1 MGFKLNLLSRI
12 ALVVTLILL
21 PALAEARCENASSTL
36 SESLI
41 EAKTSLQHSIG
52 EQSVLPC
59 SEIPKKNKEGT
70 VCISKSGIEFE
81 RVEGGWKDRSSGI
94 AWHDKVKKNVDFQ
107 QASLFCQKKGLEI
120 PSKSDFEVALSHG
133 FLELFPKIDNLNY
146 WTTTTANYYYKR
158 PGDLAY
164 QLNPE
169 TPGFDVANR
178 TLQFE
183 TYTARCMS
191 R

>member
-1 MGFKLNLLSRI
+1 MGVKFNLLNWI
-12 ALVVTLILL
+12 ALGISLVLA
-21 PALAEARCENASSTL
+21 PELAEARCENAPSTL

-41 EAKTSLQHSIG
+41 QAKTSLQHSIG
-52 EQSVLPC
+52 GQGVLPC

-107 QASLFCQKKGLEI
+107 QAQAFCQKLGQEI
-120 PSKSDFEVALSHG
+120 PSKSDFEVALNHG

-146 WTTTTANYYYKR
+146 WTTTTANYYYER